1 VPTLH
6 TLVGVGDLEP
16 SFKEQQ
22 MIDLSIRSSYAIRF
36 KLVASSLVAA
46 FCLASPVVGWAQ
58 VGEAQDKEE
67 TTVEVQEAEDQKE
80 RPTLKK
86 DGEEQGP
93 SVKAAD
99 TIPTKQVE
107 NVRRLDEQIVQLK
120 KLIDSCNDS
129 NPKCAAYLFNLSE
142 MYWDKSK
149 YYEMTAFK
157 KQDQCYALDDAGDKK
172 KAENCRKSMQRML
185 DESKRLKGE
194 AVQLYASIYKNYPN
208 FEDLDKVLFY
218 LGTNLQDMGKQ
229 EQAIEIFK
237 RLIRDFPN
245 TKYVPNV
252 LLSFGEYYFNN
263 DDARSALKAYQKA
276 AQYKNSD
283 VYAYARY
290 KAAWCLF
297 NLEQK
302 EKALDTFI
310 NVVKHAQKHP
320 DHPNS
325 KALARQARKD
335 IVRTYSYVGN
345 PEKAIDFLKDISGDE
360 KETWLQLAER
370 LAIQYSDMGN
380 VRDSTSMYR
389 QLIKLNRE
397 SVKTIDYQYE
407 IVRNQTTA
415 NSYSTDSIKE
425 IVRLL
430 KLVQYADKGE
440 FNDNEEQNYPRKR
453 KRVESL
459 VRQWATQYHREAQK
473 TKNADLYSMA
483 YHLYKHYLVTFPE
496 SPKQYTTT
504 FFYGE
509 LLYKIQNWEEAAQ
522 AYEKVIDID
531 PEGKYTEDAVHA
543 AVLAYFK
550 VVDTSEEQA
559 DIEANSIAK
568 VEEEADEEDDEKDG
582 EKVEAKIPE
591 KKEIP
596 DLHKKFIHALERY
609 MKHAPDGERIVD
621 VKYNLARTYYD
632 FNHFQEALEVFKNIA
647 FNHGDHRL
655 AVIAANLHLDTLNLL
670 KDFDGLHK
678 AVVSYIEKEP
688 IDDAGFME
696 SVNTLNVQIRFKK
709 CTIHDDNE
717 EWSDAAKCFVEFYRE
732 FPESEYV
739 DKALYNAA
747 LDYERMRDL
756 GKAIKVRVFLLKA
769 TPNSPLAPKT
779 LYNIGGNYHALAVY
793 SRAAKYY
800 ELFVANFPDHEKAE
814 PALANA
820 SEFRYG
826 LGDYQRAIQD
836 YEHYLKIFAKKKP
849 ERAAIAYF
857 QIARIYEKQGE
868 DKKALEQYQR
878 FLREYEDQ
886 SDFDRVLKA
895 HAAIGMYYWDQG
907 GERNKRRALKEFK
920 KTLDIYQDVPDE
932 KKGELK
938 DGRDA
943 AARAKFMIGEDVF
956 QEMASITI
964 KSANEKQ
971 LQERIEKKMK
981 VAEKA
986 QKIFEEVITF
996 RRPDWAIAALYRIG
1010 AQYQN
1015 FAETVRNSPIP
1026 ERLTYDQEEIY
1037 KGLLED
1043 RATMVENKAVT
1054 AYKQALEVALKENWF
1069 NDYSKK
1075 AEIELAKLRPREFR
1089 KPSELRA
1096 EPEHLNPGFMR
1107 SAFITKIKEEDRL
1120 QDFDDSNP
1128 EDAAE
1133 EAVESPDVG
1142 ENSADGD
1149 AETSGA
1155 S

>member
-1 VPTLH
+1 MIAFFNPSSRATRL
-6 TLVGVGDLEP
+6 DLLAP
-16 SFKEQQ
+16 
-22 MIDLSIRSSYAIRF
+22 
-36 KLVASSLVAA
+36 VLVAA
-46 FCLASPVVGWAQ
+46 FCLGAPAIGWAQ
-58 VGEAQDKEE
+58 DEAADDKEE
-67 TTVEVQEAEDQKE
+67 TTVQVQKATDQTE
-80 RPTLKK
+80 QPTLKK
-86 DGEEQGP
+86 EGEEQGP
-93 SVKAAD
+93 TLKASD
-99 TIPTKQVE
+99 NIPTKQVE

-120 KLIDSCNDS
+120 KLIDSCNEG

-142 MYWDKSK
+142 MHWDKSK

-157 KQDQCYALDDAGDKK
+157 KQDQCFKFDDQGKK
-172 KAENCRKSMQRML
+172 EKAENCRKSMKRML
-185 DESKRLKGE
+185 DESESLKKK
-194 AVQLYASIYKNYPN
+194 AVKLYVQIYQNYPN

-218 LGTNLQDMGKQ
+218 LGTNLQDIGR
-229 EQAIEIFK
+229 EEESLEIFK

-252 LLSFGEYYFNN
+252 LLSFGEYYFNK
-263 DDARSALKAYQKA
+263 DDARSALTAYNKA

-290 KAAWCLF
+290 KAAWCHF
-297 NLEQK
+297 NLENK
-302 EKALDTFI
+302 DKALDGFI
-310 NVVKHAQKHP
+310 NVVKYAQKHP

-325 KALARQARKD
+325 KALVRQARKD

-345 PEKAIDFLKDISGDE
+345 PEKAIPFLQDISGDD
-360 KETWLQLAER
+360 KETWLKLAER

-380 VRDSTSMYR
+380 TRDSTRMYK
-389 QLIKLNRE
+389 QLIKLNKE

-407 IVRNQTTA
+407 IVRNQTIS
-415 NSYSTDSIKE
+415 NSYSKESIEE
-425 IVRLL
+425 IWRLL
-430 KLVQYADKGE
+430 KLVQYADEGK
-440 FNDNEEQNYPRKR
+440 FKDNEEQNYPRKR

-483 YHLYKHYLVTFPE
+483 YHLYKHYLITFPD
-496 SPKQYTTT
+496 SPKLYTTT

-522 AYEKVIDID
+522 AYEKVIEID
-531 PEGKYTEDAVHA
+531 PKGKYTEDAVHA

-559 DIEANSIAK
+559 DLNKDSIAE
-568 VEEEADEEDDEKDG
+568 VEDDDSEDGKEDG
-582 EKVEAKIPE
+582 EKAEAKLPE

-609 MKHAPDGERIVD
+609 MEHAPDGERIVD

-632 FNHFQEALEVFKNIA
+632 FNHFEKALETFRNIA
-647 FNHGDHRL
+647 FNHGEHRL

-670 KDFDGLHK
+670 KDFDGLHA
-678 AVVSYIEKEP
+678 AVVDYIEKEP
-688 IDDAGFME
+688 IEDELFME
-696 SVNTLNVQIRFKK
+696 SVHTLNVQIRFKI
-709 CTIHDDNE
+709 CTVHDDKE
-717 EWSDAAKCFVEFYRE
+717 EWKDAAKCFVQFYRE
-732 FPESEYV
+732 FPESEFV

-747 LDYERMRDL
+747 LDFERMRDL

-769 TPNSPLAPKT
+769 TPSSPLAPKT

-793 SRAAKYY
+793 SQAAKFY
-800 ELFVANFPDHEKAE
+800 ELFVANFPEHEDAE

-826 LGDYQRAIQD
+826 LGDYDRAIQD
-836 YEHYLKIFAKKKP
+836 YEHYLKIFGKKKP

-868 DKKALEQYQR
+868 DKKALDQYQR
-878 FLREYEDQ
+878 FLREYDNE
-886 SDFDRVLKA
+886 SDFDRILKA

-907 GERNKRRALKEFK
+907 GDKNKRRALKEFK
-920 KTLDIYQDVPDE
+920 KTLKIYDDVPDD

-956 QEMASITI
+956 QEMAAITI
-964 KSANEKQ
+964 KSANEEQ
-971 LQERIEKKMK
+971 LQERIEEKMK

-986 QKIFEEVITF
+986 QKIFEDVIKF

-1010 AQYQN
+1010 AQYQD
-1015 FAETVRNSPIP
+1015 FAETVRDSPIP
-1026 ERLTYDQEEIY
+1026 DRLTYDQKEIY

-1043 RATMVENKAVT
+1043 RAGMVEDKAVH
-1054 AYKQALEVALKENWF
+1054 AYKQALAVALNENWF
-1069 NDYSKK
+1069 NEYSKK
-1075 AEIELAKLRPREFR
+1075 AEIELARLRPRDFR

-1120 QDFDDSNP
+1120 QDFDEGSTG
-1128 EDAAE
+1128 DAAE
-1133 EAVESPDVG
+1133 DAIESPDVG
-1142 ENSADGD
+1142 ENA
-1149 AETSGA
+1149 AEGRGAGA